1 MATRLHGISSSRA
14 FRSVWAAEQI
24 GLDFEH
30 VPTTFGPD
38 SKEDGYLAVNPNGR
52 IPALE
57 EDGFNL
63 FESMAINLY
72 LAKQHGAPGFYPA
85 DDPRAEAQTWQWS
98 VWGISEIEP
107 LQMEIVIQ
115 KFFMPEDKRDE
126 RVVARSEKGL
136 ARPLN
141 VLDGHLANRTYLVG
155 DALSIADINLAGV
168 MELLN
173 MIGFDMS
180 GWPNAHGWLSTCR
193 GLDSYAR
200 AKARD

>member
-1 MATRLHGISSSRA
+1 MAIRLHGISSSRA
-14 FRSVWAAEQI
+14 FRSVWAAEELGI
-24 GLDFEH
+24 DFEH
-30 VPTTFGPD
+30 VPTTFGAD

-52 IPALE
+52 VPALND
-57 EDGFNL
+57 DGFNL

-72 LAKQHGAPGFYPA
+72 LAKNHGPAGFYPA
-85 DDPRAEAQTWQWS
+85 DPKDEAHTWQWS

-115 KFFMPEDKRDE
+115 KFFLPEDKRDAK
-126 RVVARSEKGL
+126 VVTRAENGL

-141 VLDGHLANRTYLVG
+141 VLNVHLADNAYLLG
-155 DALSIADINLAGV
+155 DVLSIADINLAGV

-173 MIGFDMS
+173 MIAFDTS
-180 GWPNAHGWLSTCR
+180 AWPNVERWLEVCR